1 MVGQSSVLWEGE
13 FSLADHVD
21 FVDSERRIENRMIKR
36 MIRYMPEGKSDALH
50 MASLIKELGKIIEKI
65 NV

>member
-1 MVGQSSVLWEGE
+1 M
-13 FSLADHVD
+13 
-21 FVDSERRIENRMIKR
+21 MKR

-65 NV
+65 NM